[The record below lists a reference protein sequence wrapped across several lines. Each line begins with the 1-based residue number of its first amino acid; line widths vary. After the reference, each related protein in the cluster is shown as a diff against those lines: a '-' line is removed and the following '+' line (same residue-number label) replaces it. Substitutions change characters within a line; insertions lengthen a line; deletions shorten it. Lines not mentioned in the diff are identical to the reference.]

1 MSVRMGTHDGGHGG
15 PSAAAI
21 AAAAV
26 ASHTG
31 MTISNSTH
39 WSTEET
45 KLLIRTW
52 GDHRE
57 EFAEIKRNLSVW
69 NKVLERL
76 LNAGFV
82 RTVEQCRNR
91 WKFLETKYK
100 AAARDIGSAGCTA
113 WEFFDDMDLAK
124 YGTTHRRNSSSSSA
138 GMHRHLYES
147 PSQSPSQQNS
157 VLSMSSSQQP
167 AVAQPQ
173 HQTALFADPYGR
185 MLLPPIRPGAT
196 TAPSMA
202 STDSA
207 RSMRHGSPALPAAVS
222 SSQHSRL
229 YQPRQS
235 SPSANYAYYHSL
247 SSAASSCPTHLHPP
261 SQPQYYEAVA
271 TSTPPPPPPPR
282 RLSPLLPQRS
292 PQKQQL
298 RQQTK
303 LHRPPAGRSL
313 TSQIQQQLNLRHPA
327 SPSVTYSHHPLA
339 AGHLPESHSST
350 PDSTSPASAT
360 IHARPSDKVNIGPG
374 YPNQSHAPTASP
386 MRQHL
391 YPATLGHTAY
401 SRASSGPAELR
412 VPSTRIDSNIIH
424 AKLAHGVTISSAQQ
438 PVSTLSPADKASAH
452 HDRYEYHR
460 HRTLSADD
468 DSGRSHSEQGLR
480 PSNERTQSDV
490 RGDAT
495 DRATTAVHIDRRS
508 SDSRPVSADVNPI
521 DVSVSRKRKLQR
533 TSMLLASNES
543 EADHN
548 GNEHGEGSA
557 TNDVELV
564 GTISRA
570 DLLDFLREQSQQRQ
584 QRESLKA
591 EERRRSEDIRREEEW
606 RFHEYQMSLMQLI
619 QHSLVPF
626 AVDGDIDLEQ
636 IDVARAPPVVSSRNP
651 GREEETESSADS
663 IIAEPR
669 ATEPSAKPPAENILV
684 GKANSAEEVEMQSRT
699 PSPGTDDLGVSV
711 SSPSLPQAEHSQ
723 A

>member
-1 MSVRMGTHDGGHGG
+1 MSVHMGTHDGGHGG
-15 PSAAAI
+15 PSSAAI
-21 AAAAV
+21 AAAAAATH
-26 ASHTG
+26 AS
-31 MTISNSTH
+31 MAISNSTH

-100 AAARDIGSAGCTA
+100 TAARDIGSVGCTA

-124 YGTTHRRNSSSSSA
+124 HGTTHRRNSSSSSV

-157 VLSMSSSQQP
+157 ALMSSQQP
-167 AVAQPQ
+167 AVAQYS
-173 HQTALFADPYGR
+173 TALLADPYGR
-185 MLLPPIRPGAT
+185 TLLPPIRPGAAM
-196 TAPSMA
+196 APSMA
-202 STDSA
+202 SADSV
-207 RSMRHGSPALPAAVS
+207 RSMRHDSPALPVAVS

-235 SPSANYAYYHSL
+235 SPSANYAYQHNL
-247 SSAASSCPTHLHPP
+247 SSSASSLPTHLHPP
-261 SQPQYYEAVA
+261 SQTHYYEAVA
-271 TSTPPPPPPPR
+271 TSTPPPPPR
-282 RLSPLLPQRS
+282 RLSPLLSQQQQRS

-298 RQQTK
+298 RQQAK
-303 LHRPPAGRSL
+303 LHRPPAGRGL

-339 AGHLPESHSST
+339 AGHLPESHPST
-350 PDSTSPASAT
+350 PDSISPASASA
-360 IHARPSDKVNIGPG
+360 HAHPGVKVSVGPS
-374 YPNQSHAPTASP
+374 YFNQSHAPAASS

-391 YPATLGHTAY
+391 YPAAISHTAY

-412 VPSTRIDSNIIH
+412 VPSTRIDSHLTH
-424 AKLAHGVTISSAQQ
+424 ARLAHGAILSSAQ
-438 PVSTLSPADKASAH
+438 PSVSSLPPADKASAQ
-452 HDRYEYHR
+452 HDIYEHRR
-460 HRTLSADD
+460 HRTLSVDD
-468 DSGRSHSEQGLR
+468 NSGHYPGSEQGRR
-480 PSNERTQSDV
+480 PSNEPVQSDV
-490 RGDAT
+490 QREDA
-495 DRATTAVHIDRRS
+495 DRATTSVYMDRFK
-508 SDSRPVSADVNPI
+508 SDSRPVSADTVPL
-521 DVSVSRKRKLQR
+521 DLSASRKRKLER

-543 EADHN
+543 EADRD
-548 GNEHGEGSA
+548 GNEHGSGSA
-557 TNDVELV
+557 TNEVELV

-584 QRESLKA
+584 QRESLRA
-591 EERRRSEDIRREEEW
+591 EERKRNEDIRRDEEW

-626 AVDGDIDLEQ
+626 AVDDDGSLEQ
-636 IDVARAPPVVSSRNP
+636 TDVTRAPPAGSPRNS
-651 GREEETESSADS
+651 GHEEETEGSEASRG
-663 IIAEPR
+663 AEPQ
-669 ATEPSAKPPAENILV
+669 ATDVSATNPVGKTLLSKAYSAK
-684 GKANSAEEVEMQSRT
+684 EVEMQSRT
-699 PSPGTDDLGVSV
+699 PSPVADDL
-711 SSPSLPQAEHSQ
+711 
-723 A
+723 

>member
-1 MSVRMGTHDGGHGG
+1 MGTHDGGHGG

-21 AAAAV
+21 AAAA

-31 MTISNSTH
+31 MAISNSTH

-100 AAARDIGSAGCTA
+100 TAARDIGSAGCTA

-157 VLSMSSSQQP
+157 VLSMSSSQQL
-167 AVAQPQ
+167 AQTQ

-185 MLLPPIRPGAT
+185 MLLPPIRPGAVA
-196 TAPSMA
+196 APSIV

-207 RSMRHGSPALPAAVS
+207 RSMRHGSPALPVAVS

-235 SPSANYAYYHSL
+235 SPSANYTYHHNL

-271 TSTPPPPPPPR
+271 TSTPPPPPPR
-282 RLSPLLPQRS
+282 RLSPLLLQQQQRS

-298 RQQTK
+298 RQQAK

-350 PDSTSPASAT
+350 PDSTSPTSAS
-360 IHARPSDKVNIGPG
+360 IHAHPGAKVNVGSG
-374 YPNQSHAPTASP
+374 YSNQSHAPTASST
-386 MRQHL
+386 RQHL
-391 YPATLGHTAY
+391 CPDALGHTAY
-401 SRASSGPAELR
+401 CRASSGPAELR

-424 AKLAHGVTISSAQQ
+424 AKLAHGATISSAQQ
-438 PVSTLSPADKASAH
+438 PVSTLPPADKASAH
-452 HDRYEYHR
+452 HDRYKHHR
-460 HRTLSADD
+460 NRTMSADD

-480 PSNERTQSDV
+480 PSNEGTQSDV
-490 RGDAT
+490 RGEAT
-495 DRATTAVHIDRRS
+495 DKATTAVHIDRRN
-508 SDSRPVSADVNPI
+508 SDSRSVSADITPL

-543 EADHN
+543 EADRH
-548 GNEHGEGSA
+548 GNEHGERSA

-584 QRESLKA
+584 QRESLRT
-591 EERRRSEDIRREEEW
+591 EERRRNEDIRREEEW
-606 RFHEYQMSLMQLI
+606 RFHEYQMSLIQLI

-626 AVDGDIDLEQ
+626 TVDGDSDLEQ
-636 IDVARAPPVVSSRNP
+636 IDVARAPPVVSPRNP
-651 GREEETESSADS
+651 GREEETEGSADS
-663 IIAEPR
+663 LIAESR
-669 ATEPSAKPPAENILV
+669 ATEPSAKPPAESILS

-699 PSPGTDDLGVSV
+699 PSPGADDLGVSV
-711 SSPSLPQAEHSQ
+711 SSPSLPQAEHSR

>member
-1 MSVRMGTHDGGHGG
+1 MGTHDGGHGG

-21 AAAAV
+21 AAAAATH
-26 ASHTG
+26 AS
-31 MTISNSTH
+31 MAISNSTH

-100 AAARDIGSAGCTA
+100 TAARDIGSVGCTA

-124 YGTTHRRNSSSSSA
+124 HGTTHRRNSSSSSV

-157 VLSMSSSQQP
+157 ALMSSQQP
-167 AVAQPQ
+167 AVAQYS
-173 HQTALFADPYGR
+173 TALLADPYSR
-185 MLLPPIRPGAT
+185 TLLPPIRPGAAM
-196 TAPSMA
+196 APSMA
-202 STDSA
+202 SADSV
-207 RSMRHGSPALPAAVS
+207 RSMRHDSPALPVAVS

-235 SPSANYAYYHSL
+235 SPSVNYAYQHNL
-247 SSAASSCPTHLHPP
+247 SSSASSLPTHLHPP
-261 SQPQYYEAVA
+261 SQTQYYEAVA
-271 TSTPPPPPPPR
+271 TSTPPPR
-282 RLSPLLPQRS
+282 RLSPLLSQQQQRS

-298 RQQTK
+298 RQQAK
-303 LHRPPAGRSL
+303 LHRPPVGRGL

-350 PDSTSPASAT
+350 PDSISPASASA
-360 IHARPSDKVNIGPG
+360 HAHPGVKVSVGPS
-374 YPNQSHAPTASP
+374 YFNQSHAPAASS

-391 YPATLGHTAY
+391 YPAAISHTAY

-412 VPSTRIDSNIIH
+412 VPSTGIASNLTH
-424 AKLAHGVTISSAQQ
+424 ARLAHGAILSSAQ
-438 PVSTLSPADKASAH
+438 PSVSSLPPADKASAQ
-452 HDRYEYHR
+452 HDIYEHRR
-460 HRTLSADD
+460 HRTLSVDD
-468 DSGRSHSEQGLR
+468 NSGHYPGSEQGRR
-480 PSNERTQSDV
+480 PSNEPVQSDV
-490 RGDAT
+490 QREDT
-495 DRATTAVHIDRRS
+495 DRATTSVYMDRFK
-508 SDSRPVSADVNPI
+508 SDSRPVSADTVPL
-521 DVSVSRKRKLQR
+521 DLSASRKRKLER

-543 EADHN
+543 EADRD
-548 GNEHGEGSA
+548 GNEHGSGSA
-557 TNDVELV
+557 TNEVELV

-584 QRESLKA
+584 QRESLRA
-591 EERRRSEDIRREEEW
+591 EERKRNEDIRRDEEW

-626 AVDGDIDLEQ
+626 AVDDDGSLEQ
-636 IDVARAPPVVSSRNP
+636 TDVTRAPPAGSPRNS
-651 GREEETESSADS
+651 GHEEETEGSEASRG
-663 IIAEPR
+663 AEPQ
-669 ATEPSAKPPAENILV
+669 ATDVSATNPVGKTLLSKAYSAK
-684 GKANSAEEVEMQSRT
+684 EVEMQSRT
-699 PSPGTDDLGVSV
+699 PSPVADDLGASV
-711 SSPSLPQAEHSQ
+711 
-723 A
+723 

>member
-1 MSVRMGTHDGGHGG
+1 MSVHMGTHDGGHGG

-21 AAAAV
+21 AAAAATH
-26 ASHTG
+26 AS
-31 MTISNSTH
+31 MAISNSTH

-100 AAARDIGSAGCTA
+100 TAARDIGSVGCTA

-124 YGTTHRRNSSSSSA
+124 HGTTHRRNSSSSSV

-157 VLSMSSSQQP
+157 ALMSSQQP
-167 AVAQPQ
+167 AVAQYS
-173 HQTALFADPYGR
+173 TALLADPYSR
-185 MLLPPIRPGAT
+185 TLLPPIRPGAAM
-196 TAPSMA
+196 APSMA
-202 STDSA
+202 SADSV
-207 RSMRHGSPALPAAVS
+207 RSMRHDSPALPVAVS

-235 SPSANYAYYHSL
+235 SPSVNYAYQHNL
-247 SSAASSCPTHLHPP
+247 SSSASSLPTHLHPP
-261 SQPQYYEAVA
+261 SQTQYYEAVA
-271 TSTPPPPPPPR
+271 TSTPPPR
-282 RLSPLLPQRS
+282 RLSPLLSQQQQRS

-298 RQQTK
+298 RQQAK
-303 LHRPPAGRSL
+303 LHRPPVGRGL

-350 PDSTSPASAT
+350 PDSISPASASA
-360 IHARPSDKVNIGPG
+360 HAHPGVKVSVGPS
-374 YPNQSHAPTASP
+374 YFNQSHAPAASS

-391 YPATLGHTAY
+391 YPAAISHTAY

-412 VPSTRIDSNIIH
+412 VPSTGIASNLTH
-424 AKLAHGVTISSAQQ
+424 ARLAHGAILSSAQ
-438 PVSTLSPADKASAH
+438 PSVSSLPPADKASAQ
-452 HDRYEYHR
+452 HDIYEHRR
-460 HRTLSADD
+460 HRTLSVDD
-468 DSGRSHSEQGLR
+468 NSGHYPGSEQGRR
-480 PSNERTQSDV
+480 PSNEPVQSDV
-490 RGDAT
+490 QREDT
-495 DRATTAVHIDRRS
+495 DRATTSVYMDRFK
-508 SDSRPVSADVNPI
+508 SDSRPVSADTVPL
-521 DVSVSRKRKLQR
+521 DLSASRKRKLER

-543 EADHN
+543 EADRD
-548 GNEHGEGSA
+548 GNEHGSGSA
-557 TNDVELV
+557 TNEVELV

-584 QRESLKA
+584 QRESLRA
-591 EERRRSEDIRREEEW
+591 EERKRNEDIRRDEEW

-626 AVDGDIDLEQ
+626 AVDDDGSLEQ
-636 IDVARAPPVVSSRNP
+636 TDVTRAPPAGSPRNS
-651 GREEETESSADS
+651 GHEEETEGSEASRG
-663 IIAEPR
+663 AEPQ
-669 ATEPSAKPPAENILV
+669 ATDVSATNPVGKTLLSKAYSAK
-684 GKANSAEEVEMQSRT
+684 EVEMQSRT
-699 PSPGTDDLGVSV
+699 PSPVADDL
-711 SSPSLPQAEHSQ
+711 
-723 A
+723 